1 MAPTIVYGPDGKVRL
16 AIGAAGGATIICQ
29 VAKAL
34 IGVIDWHMRA
44 QDAIAMGL
52 VYAPGKGGT
61 LEQGTELPAMLPQL
75 QALGETLRVAPLGL
89 KANAIEYVGG
99 RWVGAADPRS
109 EGVAMDVAGN
119 VTQIERRVTGARE

>member
-1 MAPTIVYGPDGKVRL
+1 MIVYGPDGKVRV

-34 IGVIDWHMRA
+34 IGIIDWHMSA

-52 VYAPGKGGT
+52 IYAPDKVAT
-61 LEQGTELPAMLPQL
+61 VEEGTELERLVPGL
-75 QALGETLRVAPLGL
+75 QELGESVKVGPLGL

-99 RWVGAADPRS
+99 RWIGAADPRS
-109 EGVAMDVAGN
+109 EGVAMDTAGH
-119 VTQIERRVTGARE
+119 VTAIARRPNELNGAHE